1 MQSETSCC
9 YKSAAATL
17 QRLYSLNGDI
27 AVVLAGTGR
36 DTFNV
41 WEASGAAT
49 ANAISTKGYDKPQ
62 SSI

>member
-17 QRLYSLNGDI
+17 QRLYLLNGDI
-27 AVVLAGTGR
+27 AVVQAGTE
-36 DTFNV
+36 DNMC
-41 WEASGAAT
+41 E

-62 SSI
+62 PSI